1 MADLCTVMAGQYRLC
16 EKCIMKKDSFTDYST
31 IINDKLLLNT
41 FREDLKLIA
50 LFSVIIHHLVLVI

>member
-1 MADLCTVMAGQYRLC
+1 MADLCTVMAGQNRLC
-16 EKCIMKKDSFTDYST
+16 EKRVMKNNSFSDFST
-31 IINDKLLLNT
+31 IINDKLLNT